1 MPLFVWDCNCWNKFT
16 VVSQNALLVQWPFS
30 NKNHGSLC
38 TLRVV
43 NSIDASWYKYYGID
57 WLADF
62 IQYHYMMVYLLL
74 SGVGSVGF
82 KSSFIVPVLWILSS
96 ILFGATSFS
105 IVALANEVV
114 EDRHIWLLSTS
125 MIIMDKMINNRTTEI
140 RTIMMGRNLAAFRL
154 SIPVVVAANCF
165 SPG

>member
-1 MPLFVWDCNCWNKFT
+1 
-16 VVSQNALLVQWPFS
+16 
-30 NKNHGSLC
+30 
-38 TLRVV
+38 
-43 NSIDASWYKYYGID
+43 
-57 WLADF
+57 
-62 IQYHYMMVYLLL
+62 MMVDLLL
-74 SGVGSVGF
+74 SGIGSVGF

-165 SPG
+165 SPGLNQIIWIDHFTAFHYFRLWKIDVRNSIAGYFCCI